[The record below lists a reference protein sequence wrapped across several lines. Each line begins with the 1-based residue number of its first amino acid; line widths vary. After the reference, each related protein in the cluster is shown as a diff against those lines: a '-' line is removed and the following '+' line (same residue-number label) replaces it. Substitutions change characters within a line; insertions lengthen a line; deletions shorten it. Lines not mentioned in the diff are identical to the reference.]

1 MDIPGRT
8 KAADSSN
15 NSEEISGMKREG
27 DRPSK
32 IAGRMGTTEV
42 LQCEWCEKAFSEKG
56 ILKRHITKK
65 HTERLLKCER
75 CEVKFAMEED
85 LTKHVKVKHKP
96 IKCSECPKTFKTMT
110 GFKLHKSGYHKD
122 AIPQTKGETPIS
134 EVVSTCSFC
143 HESFHSKRKLSDHRL
158 EAHGIKPFDI
168 NACAVC
174 GKAFATK
181 HNLLAHSTT
190 HSNVH
195 QFLCAFCDK
204 SFKRAGHLKD
214 HLDLH
219 SPEPKYEC
227 NVCGKKITTKSNLS
241 SHMYAH
247 KTVREYTCEY
257 CGKAF
262 KNNCKLKAHVDIHLN
277 QRRHKCEFCGKG
289 FNNNGTL
296 WLHRKNVHHATKN
309 KVETASIE

>member
-42 LQCEWCEKAFSEKG
+42 LQCEWCEKSFNEKG

-65 HTERLLKCER
+65 HTERLLKCET
-75 CEVKFAMEED
+75 CEATFAMEED
-85 LTKHVKVKHKP
+85 LTEHVKVKHKP

-110 GFKLHKSGYHKD
+110 GFKLHKSGHHKD

-195 QFLCAFCDK
+195 QFLCAFCGK

-262 KNNCKLKAHVDIHLN
+262 KKIVN
-277 QRRHKCEFCGKG
+277 
-289 FNNNGTL
+289 
-296 WLHRKNVHHATKN
+296 
-309 KVETASIE
+309 